1 MRSMVFWKRK
11 KNESASSPAP
21 APAPGGAGASGS
33 ETHATQFLTGD
44 AERDQA
50 SVEGLLEEIARIS
63 ERVAR
68 VTGSDDLEDLL
79 TYIVDASIRRTG
91 AERGFLVFSREDGEL
106 VTEVSRKRGGQPVNE
121 DERYSTSA
129 VRKVLETGQ
138 PVKDMF
144 NSAAEAMDLGASV
157 FDLKLR
163 ALMCVPLDT
172 AETRRD
178 GLHGVL
184 YVDSKAATREFSP
197 QDLSYF
203 TALSQQIAVALES
216 ARLHLDSLMKVRL
229 EKSLEMASDVQRGF
243 MPRIPD
249 DVEGY
254 ELFGWYQSAERTSGD
269 FYDFV
274 RTRGGGMAVVIGDVT
289 GHGIGPA
296 LVTASAQASLRS
308 LLRVVDDP
316 GQALCMLNDDLG
328 ERSEDGT
335 FVTLFLAVL
344 DQGGSVRNLNAGH
357 PAAFLWRA
365 ATGEVTRT
373 SGHGPAL
380 GMMDG
385 FPYEQGEPVKMEE
398 GDVLL
403 LITDGLAEARHEDAA
418 DDLYGEE
425 RLEELLRKV
434 GPEAVDAKALTAA
447 VVESVVAFDGGRRED
462 DMTIVCVRR
471 IAH

>member
-1 MRSMVFWKRK
+1 MAFWKRK
-11 KNESASSPAP
+11 QKDEVPQAPVASGAAEASS
-21 APAPGGAGASGS
+21 GADR
-33 ETHATQFLTGD
+33 HATQFLTGD
-44 AERDQA
+44 AERDQR

-68 VTGSDDLEDLL
+68 VSGSDDLEELL

-91 AERGFLVFSREDGEL
+91 AERGFLVFSRSDGEL
-106 VTEVSRKRGGQPVNE
+106 ATEVGRKRGGSDLDS

-129 VRKVLETGQ
+129 VRMVLETGQ
-138 PVKDMF
+138 PLKDMF

-163 ALMCVPLDT
+163 ALMCAPLD
-172 AETRRD
+172 AAGSKRD
-178 GLHGVL
+178 GLRGVL
-184 YVDSKAATREFSP
+184 YVDSKAATREFSM

-229 EKSLEMASDVQRGF
+229 EQSLELASEVQRGF
-243 MPRIPD
+243 MPRIPEG
-249 DVEGY
+249 VEGY
-254 ELFGWYQSAERTSGD
+254 DLFGWYQSAERTSGD

-274 RTRGGGMAVVIGDVT
+274 KTRGGNMGVVIGDVT

-316 GQALCMLNDDLG
+316 AVAIGMLNEDLG

-344 DQGGSVRNLNAGH
+344 GKNGEVRSLNAGH
-357 PAAFLWRA
+357 PAAFVWRA
-365 ATGEVTRT
+365 ASGDVERIA
-373 SGHGPAL
+373 GHGPAL

-385 FPYEQGEPVKMEE
+385 FPYEESEVVKLEV
-398 GDVLL
+398 GDVML
-403 LITDGLAEARHEDAA
+403 LITDGLAEARHEDAE

-425 RLEELLRKV
+425 RLAETLRTAGPKAANARELT
-434 GPEAVDAKALTAA
+434 EAI
-447 VVESVVAFDGGRRED
+447 VESVLAFAGGRRED
-462 DMTIVCVRR
+462 DMTVVCVRR
-471 IAH
+471 VAS